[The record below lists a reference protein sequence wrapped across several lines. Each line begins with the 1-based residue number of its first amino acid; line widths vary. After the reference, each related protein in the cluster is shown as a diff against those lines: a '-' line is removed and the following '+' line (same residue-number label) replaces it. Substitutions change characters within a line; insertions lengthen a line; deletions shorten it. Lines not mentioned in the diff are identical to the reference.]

1 MHFELQKPM
10 NILLLPPR
18 FSRLYCRGT
27 LVAALTLAPAAPTG
41 AVATGLI
48 AGAYATVATDLFTC
62 GAVTG
67 AGEGLLAEEEE
78 EEEEEVVVEGEG
90 EAAAELCSSSLSL
103 SARSLLRCSSLASV
117 PALPWAQ
124 LSSGGRCKGSMRSLR
139 RSLFKPKRNAR
150 GLWAHSA
157 AQMLHSVHH

>member
-1 MHFELQKPM
+1 MHFELHKPM

-27 LVAALTLAPAAPTG
+27 PVAALTLAPAAPAG
-41 AVATGLI
+41 AVAAGLI
-48 AGAYATVATDLFTC
+48 AGASATVATDILTC

-67 AGEGLLAEEEE
+67 AGEGLPAE

-90 EAAAELCSSSLSL
+90 EAAAELCSCSLSL

>member
-1 MHFELQKPM
+1 M
-10 NILLLPPR
+10 
-18 FSRLYCRGT
+18 
-27 LVAALTLAPAAPTG
+27 AALTLAPAAPAG
-41 AVATGLI
+41 AVAAGLI
-48 AGAYATVATDLFTC
+48 AGASATVATDILTC

-78 EEEEEVVVEGEG
+78 EEEEEEVVVEGER
-90 EAAAELCSSSLSL
+90 EAAAELCSCSLSL